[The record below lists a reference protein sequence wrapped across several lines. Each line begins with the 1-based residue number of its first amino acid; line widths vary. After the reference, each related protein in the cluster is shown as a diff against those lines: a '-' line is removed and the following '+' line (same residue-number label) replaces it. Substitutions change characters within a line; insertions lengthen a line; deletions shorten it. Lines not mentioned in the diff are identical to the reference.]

1 MNGYTLRSATPDDI
15 TAVLD
20 IERLSFPDPW
30 TEGMLLSS
38 ICEGIDFT
46 LLLDGESLIGYSVL
60 DRRVKGEAELHNIA
74 VNPCYRG
81 KGLSSLLMDKM
92 ISDCSLYGVSVIF
105 LEVRENNAPAIGLYN
120 KYGFTEIGKR
130 KNYYKNPTENAII
143 MQRRVPGNRPEGN
156 GDAGQPPGRKW
167 RRALSSNTPSVAN
180 PSFLRKHKE

>member
-1 MNGYTLRSATPDDI
+1 MNGYTLRSVVPDDI

-46 LLLDGESLIGYSVL
+46 LLLDGETPVGYSVL

-74 VNPCYRG
+74 VKPCYRG

-130 KNYYKNPTENAII
+130 KNYYKNPTENAVI
-143 MQRRVPGNRPEGN
+143 MQYKVG
-156 GDAGQPPGRKW
+156 
-167 RRALSSNTPSVAN
+167 SNTTQP
-180 PSFLRKHKE
+180 